1 MKPFEEELADRGEE
15 MWKLDGGGGNTT
27 SFRCEKALQEYGKDI
42 RSSKRSGQL
51 TEQLNGRSGSMGKE
65 SQDYAG
71 AKA

>member
-51 TEQLNGRSGSMGKE
+51 TE
-65 SQDYAG
+65 
-71 AKA
+71 